1 MTIKYNVVLSTKFK
15 KDYKRCQ
22 KSGLNMT
29 ELAQVV
35 HFLECGETLPA
46 KYKDHALK
54 GDLVGTRECHIHP
67 DWLLI
72 YEINEG
78 DLILTLVRTG
88 SNAQLFNM

>member
-88 SNAQLFNM
+88 SHAQLFNM